1 MRGFS
6 LAVEIKTCVMKQKQ
20 PLHEILIFTGT
31 SFSSK
36 EFSEREQQKN
46 LNGSPTEQLEKACWS
61 GLLFELLPEILGNSF
76 HRHENFIW
84 EVMPANHF
92 IRVCLGP
99 APAVPETKSCLDPYF
114 CIPTHNSN

>member
-6 LAVEIKTCVMKQKQ
+6 LAVEIKTSIMKQEKH
-20 PLHEILIFTGT
+20 LHEILIFTGT

-36 EFSEREQQKN
+36 EFSEKEQKKN
-46 LNGSPTEQLEKACWS
+46 LNCLPTEELEKACWS
-61 GLLFELLPEILGNSF
+61 GLLFELLPEILGNPF
-76 HRHENFIW
+76 HHHENFIW

-99 APAVPETKSCLDPYF
+99 SPAVTESKSSLDPYF
-114 CIPTHNSN
+114 CRPTHNSN